1 MPELIIY
8 HGSAEIVQ
16 SPEFGKGKKYNDYG
30 QGFYCT
36 EHLELAKEW
45 AVNDGID
52 GYANRYSIQTDG
64 LKIMNLS
71 SEEFTILHWL
81 ALLVQNRRIRTTS
94 PIMRTGREWLIQNYL
109 PDITGYDAIIGYRA
123 DDSYFSFARAFLD
136 NAISVAQLSYAMRLG
151 KLVEQFVLKS
161 RNAFEAVRF
170 DGYETIDSAVYYP
183 KRKSRDEEARDA
195 FQAELERD
203 ITEGLYI
210 RDLIQGGVKP
220 DDPRIR

>member
-64 LKIMNLS
+64 LKIMDLS
-71 SEEFTILHWL
+71 SEEFTILH
-81 ALLVQNRRIRTTS
+81 RRIRTTS

-109 PDITGYDAIIGYRA
+109 PDITGYDIIIGYRA

-136 NAISVAQLSYAMRLG
+136 NTISVAQLSYAMRLG

-210 RDLIQGGVKP
+210 RDLIQRGVKP

>member
-36 EHLELAKEW
+36 QHLELAKEW

-71 SEEFTILHWL
+71 SEEFSILHWL

-94 PIMRTGREWLIQNYL
+94 PIMRRGREWLIQNYL
-109 PDITGYDAIIGYRA
+109 PDITGYDVIIGYRA

-136 NAISVAQLSYAMRLG
+136 NTISVAQLSYAMRLG

-183 KRKSRDEEARDA
+183 QRKSRDEKARDA
-195 FQAELERD
+195 YEAELERD